1 MASSS
6 HLPRQWQVGHPLHA
20 GPRGPPHHPA
30 RTPRPASRSP
40 GHATRQIKGR
50 NKYKIHDRSQEM
62 KKKKR
67 SAGKG
72 EKGRSQ
78 LLHLPCSVLCSSACS
93 PSPSHMSSDIINKK
107 TDSFCLRAD
116 APTQPGRQAGTHPT
130 FPPRHRTA
138 RSLPTPYITS
148 LPSRCLSSTTHFS
161 PLPAH
166 SSRQT
171 RRRWPCRRSTCS
183 HQPSCP
189 TTLAT
194 P

>member
-1 MASSS
+1 MAASS

-62 KKKKR
+62 KKKKKR

-107 TDSFCLRAD
+107 TDSFCLRAV
-116 APTQPGRQAGTHPT
+116 APTQPGRQAHTPRFLPVRPSPHRPVS
-130 FPPRHRTA
+130 PPE
-138 RSLPTPYITS
+138 YIKS

-161 PLPAH
+161 PLP
-166 SSRQT
+166 SSR
-171 RRRWPCRRSTCS
+171 P
-183 HQPSCP
+183 
-189 TTLAT
+189 LA
-194 P
+194 